1 MICARCGA
9 AGADDAAYCWR
20 CSSRLDA
27 GARVRPTKPLPAPVQ
42 AALSKGSPMPR
53 SAGLSSATATVLRPG
68 LAGKPQRVVAA
79 GAASARVRAMPGP
92 GRAEPHRGA
101 SAQLPPW
108 AWATGGLLLCTTL
121 AFVSQNLVRHLP
133 SWPEDWFVPST
144 AQDVPASPGGVDRE
158 AADAAA
164 SAQPASPGPAA
175 GELADAIN
183 AELRRLG
190 VDTVSVQVQ
199 PDGTAAA
206 SGYVASAE
214 DRDAVLRWLSV
225 IPGVTHV
232 VDAIEVE
239 PPARE
244 VPPPRA
250 AVVPDRPVR
259 ERAVPDVSARV
270 APQAAPR
277 ATIPEPPPAR
287 IEPPPVEPSA
297 VMGAIQREL
306 ASLSLTRIAVEVDPS
321 LQVTLRGTAPDLA
334 RKGQAIAA
342 ARAATPTGRVR
353 DLVFVV
359 EE

>member
-1 MICARCGA
+1 MICAHCGA
-9 AGADDAAYCWR
+9 AGADAAAYCSH
-20 CSSRLDA
+20 CASRLDA
-27 GARVRPTKPLPAPVQ
+27 GARVLPAKPLPVPVQ
-42 AALSKGSPMPR
+42 AALSKDSPMPR
-53 SAGLSSATATVLRPG
+53 SAPLSSAAVPALRPG
-68 LAGKPQRVVAA
+68 LAGKPQRLVAA

-92 GRAEPHRGA
+92 GRAELHRGA
-101 SAQLPPW
+101 SAPLPPW
-108 AWATGGLLLCTTL
+108 AWAAGGLLLCTTL
-121 AFVSQNLVRHLP
+121 AFVSQNLVHHLP
-133 SWPEDWFVPST
+133 SWPADWAMPST
-144 AQDVPASPGGVDRE
+144 AQDVPASPGGADRE

-164 SAQPASPGPAA
+164 SAGPVSPGPAA
-175 GELADAIN
+175 AELADAIN

-190 VDTVSVQVQ
+190 VDTVTVQLQ

-206 SGYVASAE
+206 SGHVASAE

-225 IPGVTHV
+225 IPGVAHV
-232 VDAIEVE
+232 VDALEVE
-239 PPARE
+239 TPARE
-244 VPPPRA
+244 LPPPRA

-270 APQAAPR
+270 VPQASPS

-287 IEPPPVEPSA
+287 IEPPPVEPAA
-297 VMGAIQREL
+297 VMGAVQREL
-306 ASLSLTRIAVEVDPS
+306 ARLSLTRIAVEVDPS

>member
-9 AGADDAAYCWR
+9 VGAAGAAYCSR
-20 CSSRLDA
+20 CSMRLNA
-27 GARVRPTKPLPAPVQ
+27 GARVPPAKPSPAPLQ
-42 AALSKGSPMPR
+42 AALSAASPTPR
-53 SAGLSSATATVLRPG
+53 SGRLSTAAATALRPG
-68 LAGKPQRVVAA
+68 IAGKPQWLVAA
-79 GAASARVRAMPGP
+79 GAASPRVRAMPSP
-92 GRAEPHRGA
+92 GRAELPRGL
-101 SAQLPPW
+101 SPQLPPW

-121 AFVSQNLVRHLP
+121 AFMSQNLALHLP
-133 SWPEDWFVPST
+133 SWPTDWVAPATAED
-144 AQDVPASPGGVDRE
+144 APASPGGVVRE
-158 AADAAA
+158 ASDAAA
-164 SAQPASPGPAA
+164 PAQPTSPGLAA

-190 VDTVSVQVQ
+190 VDTVTVQVQ

-206 SGYVASAE
+206 SGRVASAQ
-214 DRDAVLRWLSV
+214 DRDDVLRWLMV
-225 IPGVTHV
+225 IPGVARV
-232 VDAIEVE
+232 VDALEVE
-239 PPARE
+239 APARE

-250 AVVPDRPVR
+250 AVAPDRPVR
-259 ERAVPDVSARV
+259 ERAAPEVSAPV

-287 IEPPPVEPSA
+287 IEPPPVEPAA
-297 VMGAIQREL
+297 VMGAVQREL
-306 ASLSLTRIAVEVDPS
+306 ARLSLTRIAVEVDAS

-334 RKGQAIAA
+334 RKGLAIAA